1 MLLFPPRQ
9 KTGTC
14 SVHSHITNTK
24 FALKKNPGVCCWY
37 LASKWKGKGWKMG
50 KSFPRKTQ
58 ASHKKAKRG
67 HVEGMHT
74 GVCEEEGP

>member
-1 MLLFPPRQ
+1 
-9 KTGTC
+9 
-14 SVHSHITNTK
+14 
-24 FALKKNPGVCCWY
+24 
-37 LASKWKGKGWKMG
+37 MG